1 MGCLFSLTGV
11 PAVPAGAPPHPSC
24 VRSRSAVKSP
34 SANYAQG
41 EACSAK
47 QTPVW
52 PPVDLSD
59 AFIASLERSRQEGWD
74 GAPAAATEGNASL
87 ATAEIKEP
95 YYVGGLSGRN
105 LALVEHRV
113 FKQMRAAGLDI
124 GTLRSGEVAR
134 RDLTEDLALRLG
146 LSFRALAP
154 MRNRLYMRGVAE
166 GIDAMAK
173 EEAAYWLGMAMHR
186 RRPRRVL
193 AALRCLLVE

>member
-1 MGCLFSLTGV
+1 MARRV
-11 PAVPAGAPPHPSC
+11 APRVGTRPQYELRARKRGPGNLLLEVWQLPS
-24 VRSRSAVKSP
+24 VA
-34 SANYAQG
+34 
-41 EACSAK
+41 
-47 QTPVW
+47 TPE
-52 PPVDLSD
+52 L
-59 AFIASLERSRQEGWD
+59 
-74 GAPAAATEGNASL
+74 N
-87 ATAEIKEP
+87 EP
-95 YYVGGLSGRN
+95 CYVGGLSGRN

-134 RDLTEDLALRLG
+134 QDLTEDLALRLG

-154 MRNRLYMRGVAE
+154 MRNRSFMRGVAE

-173 EEAAYWLGMAMHR
+173 EEAAYWLGMAMRR